1 MGLRTHR
8 WGPTAITCRGAS
20 HGPGVPLP
28 TAAKFQTHHTYR
40 AIPAAMTTTASHM
53 TGVGVRPLRVRIH
66 QGTQKPPRPGTTTVN
81 SRLRMTRLSV
91 RVMVAQLPEV
101 SSGRATRCRR
111 LLSPAARPHPA
122 LYIALLPIATLLV
135 KLAGRKPLM

>member
-8 WGPTAITCRGAS
+8 WGPTATTCRGAS

-40 AIPAAMTTTASHM
+40 AIPAAMTTTASHI

-66 QGTQKPPRPGTTTVN
+66 QGTQKPPRPGITTVN

-91 RVMVAQLPEV
+91 RAMVAQLPEV
-101 SSGRATRCRR
+101 QSGRAARCAGGSCPPPPGR
-111 LLSPAARPHPA
+111 PA
-122 LYIALLPIATLLV
+122 LYIALLPIATLLA
-135 KLAGRKPLM
+135 KLA